1 MRPPQNKNEIDE
13 IWNSEDKIKEKDLK
27 YETNM
32 YKQFEMIRSFGDDVY
47 TSKKIKR
54 NHRMDTI
61 FVTSKNSKTSD
72 LHRLLLHLSEK
83 KTLIRSDKYVAVSN
97 LSIHYTSK
105 DTKNSIYQLWHRMNN
120 LTYLTD
126 HILY

>member
-1 MRPPQNKNEIDE
+1 
-13 IWNSEDKIKEKDLK
+13 
-27 YETNM
+27 
-32 YKQFEMIRSFGDDVY
+32 
-47 TSKKIKR
+47 
-54 NHRMDTI
+54 MDTI

-83 KTLIRSDKYVAVSN
+83 IFLIRNDKYVAVSN

-105 DTKNSIYQLWHRMNN
+105 DTKNPKYQLWHRMNN

-126 HILY
+126 HILYQMFKIVLNIS